1 MSTPLPH
8 RPRLRQD
15 TVVLETPDG
24 VFVRTPEDSFVV
36 RGAGAYRYLS
46 ALAPHLD
53 GTTTTEEITA
63 GLPEAHAASVR
74 SLLSR
79 LAARRAVLDA
89 PDRDA
94 LVDGDLRERFGP
106 QISLLEHHGDDGSG
120 FLRLAGARVAV
131 VSDTPDHGAGL
142 AAALTANGVGVRG
155 DVAVRS
161 FAEEF
166 DPSGV
171 DLVCLL
177 AVEGPQPR
185 LLERARA
192 ARAAGAAVL
201 PLLRVGHRLVVG
213 PWQAPDGGV
222 DVCSLLLR
230 LGDNAIPEALG
241 LWQAIGAGGAA
252 PALPPLPGTAAPL
265 AVEITGFEVFK
276 TLSGVLASDVAD
288 RAVVVDSR
296 FLTARG
302 EPVVAHPAGDTPPAP
317 RVPDTAGDPA
327 DVEAAY
333 TRFEPVVAETTGI
346 MSRFDDDA
354 LPQIPVKVS
363 VLHAPAVRPEPVVAF
378 ASDTVMRARLSALER
393 ASAEYALAV
402 HRRCPLL
409 PAPVAG
415 ARTVDHRLLE
425 TWLGT
430 APAGDAAAAA
440 RDLADGSALAV
451 DRRAVLAGPWDR
463 DAACYEPALT
473 GLAAA
478 PTAQE
483 AAGRALRDAAAA
495 LAVARAVRGETT
507 LLTVGADLLD
517 KVLDATERTRLS
529 MLAAELDGPGG
540 APELLLAPGAVPV
553 AVVRTAR
560 QTLAR
565 PGRTWAEAAEAALCE
580 LAGRRQVGPVR
591 TPEPLLDAFDL
602 ADVPAG
608 AALRDPLPLEAAG
621 DADRVLARLAAE
633 DRRAALI
640 ELTPPDLVGVTHVAR
655 VLVYRTAEG

>member
-1 MSTPLPH
+1 
-8 RPRLRQD
+8 
-15 TVVLETPDG
+15 
-24 VFVRTPEDSFVV
+24 
-36 RGAGAYRYLS
+36 
-46 ALAPHLD
+46 
-53 GTTTTEEITA
+53 
-63 GLPEAHAASVR
+63 
-74 SLLSR
+74 
-79 LAARRAVLDA
+79 
-89 PDRDA
+89 
-94 LVDGDLRERFGP
+94 
-106 QISLLEHHGDDGSG
+106 
-120 FLRLAGARVAV
+120 
-131 VSDTPDHGAGL
+131 
-142 AAALTANGVGVRG
+142 
-155 DVAVRS
+155 

-333 TRFEPVVAETTGI
+333 PRFEPVVAETTGI

-402 HRRCPLL
+402 HRR
-409 PAPVAG
+409 
-415 ARTVDHRLLE
+415 
-425 TWLGT
+425 
-430 APAGDAAAAA
+430 
-440 RDLADGSALAV
+440 
-451 DRRAVLAGPWDR
+451 DR
-463 DAACYEPALT
+463 
-473 GLAAA
+473 
-478 PTAQE
+478 
-483 AAGRALRDAAAA
+483 
-495 LAVARAVRGETT
+495 
-507 LLTVGADLLD
+507 
-517 KVLDATERTRLS
+517 KSTRLNS
-529 MLAAELDGPGG
+529 SHVKISY
-540 APELLLAPGAVPV
+540 AVFC
-553 AVVRTAR
+553 
-560 QTLAR
+560 LKKKNKK
-565 PGRTWAEAAEAALCE
+565 
-580 LAGRRQVGPVR
+580 
-591 TPEPLLDAFDL
+591 
-602 ADVPAG
+602 
-608 AALRDPLPLEAAG
+608 
-621 DADRVLARLAAE
+621 
-633 DRRAALI
+633 
-640 ELTPPDLVGVTHVAR
+640 
-655 VLVYRTAEG
+655 